1 MIKNKKG
8 MTLGDLYPAIL
19 TIVLI
24 GIVLG
29 IGLFI
34 MSEVRTN
41 VAIDYT
47 GADTLA
53 EMNGTLGL
61 RTNVTTLSDSTNDNY
76 KLGAVVAINGTGAG
90 TLTNYTFT
98 EAGVISW
105 GANLVA
111 ESDAGATANISSTY
125 TYDSPGSGEAAMQD
139 VLEGTDDFAA
149 WIAII
154 VVVIAAAVVLG
165 VVLSSFGREPG
176 V

>member
-19 TIVLI
+19 TIVLV

-34 MSEVRTN
+34 MSQVRTN
-41 VAIDYT
+41 IATDYT
-47 GADTLA
+47 GTDGPANV
-53 EMNGTLGL
+53 NGTLSDFSN
-61 RTNVTTLSDSTNDNY
+61 TTTLGDSTNDNY
-76 KLGAVVAINGTGAG
+76 KLSAVTVINGTGAG
-90 TLTNYTFT
+90 TLTNFT
-98 EAGVISW
+98 WTTPGVITW
-105 GANLVA
+105 GNDIAVQ
-111 ESDAGATANISSTY
+111 SGGTTANITSTY
-125 TYDSPGSGEAAMQD
+125 TYDATDSPEAAMQD